1 MKNKEKKPNQE
12 KSLKK
17 VKNEKTT
24 SKILTIIKKRWLVTK
39 VTTLIL
45 IATLIAIFIVINML
59 VKKWAPT
66 AIDCTT
72 SKDFSLTE
80 ESKEKIKDID
90 KEIKIYFV
98 GWQDTEKQYIL
109 AQQYNKANSK
119 IKIETVDI
127 TKNQKFAKEHNLKEG
142 DKKIIVTNEKTTRT
156 IEYYD
161 VFTYD
166 SKGQEVDI
174 SEQKITSAILN
185 ITASKVPKAYLLAG
199 YTSLSFERGLQ
210 NLSDYLKNEV
220 LEIDTLNILN
230 TQKVPEDCDTLIIMT
245 PEKDF
250 DLVTTN
256 AIMDYIKKGGNIL
269 WLNGVYVNKIELKNV
284 NKILSEYGIN
294 PFEVGCIYETD
305 TNNTVLGYQTCFMPT
320 VQNTEITDDIATS
333 AGVIFLNPT
342 KININT
348 DKLEKLKVT
357 KTDLIEAPDTT
368 YFTTDVTGK
377 SDKAKDTKG
386 TFTLGAKM
394 TKTITEADE
403 EKGKQAVTSNLIIYG
418 NELFITDQAL
428 QDMSGNTYYMIYLG
442 NNADLGLNSIAD
454 LSNRDQDITIRKTF
468 SDSRTTFTA
477 TDGQKKTIMII
488 IFAVP
493 ICVIIAGIII
503 WVIRKR
509 RR

>member
-1 MKNKEKKPNQE
+1 MKENKTTNQE

-17 VKNEKTT
+17 IKSEKAS
-24 SKILTIIKKRWLVTK
+24 SKIITTIKKRWLVTK
-39 VTTLIL
+39 VTTLL
-45 IATLIAIFIVINML
+45 LIAILVAIFIAINIL
-59 VKKWAPT
+59 VKKWSPT

-98 GWQDTEKQYIL
+98 GWQETAQQYIL

-119 IKIETVDI
+119 IKIEIVDI
-127 TKNQKFAKEHNLKEG
+127 TKNQKFAKNYNLKEG
-142 DKKIIVTNEKTTRT
+142 DQKIIVANGDISRT

-161 VFTYD
+161 IFSYD
-166 SKGQEVDI
+166 SSGKEVDI

-185 ITASKVPKAYLLAG
+185 ITAGKIPKAYFLAG
-199 YTSLSFERGLQ
+199 YTSLSFENGLQ
-210 NLSDYLKNEV
+210 GLSEYLKNEV

-250 DLVTTN
+250 DTVTTN
-256 AIMDYIKKGGNIL
+256 SIMDYIKKGGNIL
-269 WLNGVYVNKIELKNV
+269 WLNGVYIEKIELKNV

-294 PFEVGCIYETD
+294 PFEVGCVYETNK
-305 TNNTVLGYQTCFMPT
+305 NNTVLGYQTCFMPT
-320 VQNTEITDDIATS
+320 VQSTEVTNDISTS

-348 DKLEKLKVT
+348 DKLDKLKVT
-357 KTDLIEAPDTT
+357 QTTLIESPDTT
-368 YFTTDVTGK
+368 YFTTDVTGNPDK
-377 SDKAKDTKG
+377 SKDTKG
-386 TFTLGAKM
+386 TFVLGTKM

-403 EKGKQAVTSNLIIYG
+403 EKGKKEVASNLIIYG
-418 NELFITDQAL
+418 NDFFITDQPL

-442 NNADLGLNSIAD
+442 NNADLGLNSIAN
-454 LSNRDQDITIRKTF
+454 LTNRDQDITIRKTF
-468 SDSRTTFTA
+468 SDSKTTFTA
-477 TDGQKKTIMII
+477 TDGQKKIVMII

-493 ICVIIAGIII
+493 ILIIIIGIII
-503 WVIRKR
+503 WVIRR
-509 RR
+509 RRR